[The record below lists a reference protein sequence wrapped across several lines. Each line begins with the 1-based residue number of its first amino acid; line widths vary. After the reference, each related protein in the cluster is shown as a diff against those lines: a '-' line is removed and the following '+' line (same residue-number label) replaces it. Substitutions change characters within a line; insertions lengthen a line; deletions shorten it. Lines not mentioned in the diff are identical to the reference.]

1 MSGSRSNKPQWIG
14 IGEDR
19 PVEKGKMEIDR
30 QRKLFDKWRL
40 QLARLWK
47 RQQALPHLVVSS
59 PLGAGFIESPS
70 VLP

>member
-1 MSGSRSNKPQWIG
+1 MRTLGSRSDKPQWIG

-19 PVEKGKMEIDR
+19 LVEKGKMEIDR
-30 QRKLFDKWRL
+30 QRKLFDKWHL

-59 PLGAGFIESPS
+59 PLGAGLLSRP
-70 VLP
+70 P